1 MLYVLFST
9 KFSKTCLRLH
19 AHTSLGVL
27 VHKLSAI
34 GGCSLHL
41 RFPRGRHCQHA
52 STYIRFGTVAWTSS
66 NYTRNFKYEQ
76 RIVTSFSR

>member
-34 GGCSLHL
+34 GAAVCISAFHEGATVNMQVPIFVSEQWPGHPVIIL
-41 RFPRGRHCQHA
+41 
-52 STYIRFGTVAWTSS
+52 GTS
-66 NYTRNFKYEQ
+66 KYE
-76 RIVTSFSR
+76 